1 MTTNTKKLNK
11 DNIFLAYYLA
21 SNEEYLTVVLPEKP
35 TGRLKVNLKQP
46 ERRIDAECY
55 DRYEL
60 HALYIEFDDAGGVV
74 SWSHTRL
81 KDACDST
88 YFLAYL
94 ADGRILGKNGV
105 GYKLY
110 NNLYLFPKD
119 SDYSSHLDYLLSSNI
134 DTVHN
139 VKLWVKDRVIF
150 GIETCED
157 YEYRDSWSIEDCL
170 CNYLNTYDRYYA
182 VKNTCEEI

>member
-1 MTTNTKKLNK
+1 MTTNTKGNC
-11 DNIFLAYYLA
+11 FLAYYLN
-21 SNEEYLTVVLPEKP
+21 SDEEHLTVLLPEKP
-35 TGRLKVNLKQP
+35 TGKLKVVLKQH
-46 ERRIDAECY
+46 EKLIDAECY
-55 DRYEL
+55 ERCEL
-60 HALYIEFDDAGGVV
+60 HALNIEFDDAGKVV
-74 SWSHTRL
+74 SWSKARL
-81 KDACDST
+81 TDICEST

-119 SDYSSHLDYLLSSNI
+119 SSYRKHLDYLLGSNI
-134 DTVHN
+134 DAVHN

-170 CNYLNTYDRYYA
+170 CNYLNTYNRYYA

>member
-1 MTTNTKKLNK
+1 MTTNTKENC
-11 DNIFLAYYLA
+11 FLAYYLA
-21 SNEEYLTVVLPEKP
+21 SNEELLTVLLPEKP

-60 HALYIEFDDAGGVV
+60 HALYIEFDEAGEVI
-74 SWSHTRL
+74 SWSKARL

-110 NNLYLFPKD
+110 DKGILAKN
-119 SDYSSHLDYLLSSNI
+119 SDCSSHLDYLLSSNI
-134 DTVHN
+134 DAVHN

-170 CNYLNTYDRYYA
+170 CNYLNTYDRYYCK
-182 VKNTCEEI
+182 KNTPEEV